1 MLSVLVQNFIVT
13 NLVVNLKVTM
23 IIWLVYHRYCCKYA
37 QIRRVRNS
45 ETVANVEVLIIWYIC
60 LAILKFC
67 GTIMS
72 TVIYY
77 TKAIPN

>member
-1 MLSVLVQNFIVT
+1 
-13 NLVVNLKVTM
+13 M
-23 IIWLVYHRYCCKYA
+23 IIWLVYHHYCCKYA

-60 LAILKFC
+60 LAIVLKFC

-77 TKAIPN
+77 TKAINHVFHGLFAL